1 RMVRDVPPQ
10 ALQPILNTITK
21 SENAPSFTI
30 SNPFELSADEIA
42 ETLVE
47 TVDRFKADMWEQCM
61 THRQKKTELE
71 IRYETSKGLSELQD
85 RVSLESVMNYPGN
98 ENVQGIGAIFNASRS
113 DYTFYA
119 ALCCIEQSRII
130 GDRIYLPKVGDPNFS
145 MTVLARFS
153 TEDNEIDVSP
163 SDLTEAVK
171 TLLLEQQFYSQKD
184 RTKYFTFKRE
194 VAVNGNLATVE
205 VIYNDMDSPK

>member
-1 RMVRDVPPQ
+1 
-10 ALQPILNTITK
+10 
-21 SENAPSFTI
+21 
-30 SNPFELSADEIA
+30 LSADEIA

-205 VIYNDMDSPK
+205 VIYNDMDSPKRYFQRNFLTPGDKVVKATQLKKIGESNES